1 MATTRRSTVK
11 MATPRRAPARG
22 VRGFGLFTVFLIASS
37 MMFALPAFIILV
49 MASIP
54 PIVAFI
60 IDRDSEKYAAV
71 AVGSLSFAAALPYVL
86 DLWFGSF
93 TVRAVILSLSDP
105 YTWLVVYSA
114 AAAGWVL
121 YFLLPTV
128 AHSYL
133 KLVSEHKLSAL
144 RKECRALA
152 KEWGSAIEP
161 DQPEAAAA
169 TDKAGPGI

>member
-1 MATTRRSTVK
+1 MATTRRSTL
-11 MATPRRAPARG
+11 ATKSRRQAPARG
-22 VRGFGLFTVFLIASS
+22 VRGFGLFALVMIASS

-54 PIVAFI
+54 PMVAYY

-86 DLWFGSF
+86 DLWFGTF
-93 TVRAVILSLSDP
+93 TVRQVILTLSDP
-105 YTWLVVYSA
+105 YTWLVVYGA

-121 YFLLPTV
+121 YFLLPTA

-133 KLVSEHKLSAL
+133 KLVTEHQLSSL

-161 DQPEAAAA
+161 DHAEGIAEA
-169 TDKAGPGI
+169 DKAGPGI